1 LAAFTVETLRP
12 RYHDALV
19 AWQKKHFPELRFLE
33 ANWSKYFPNRP
44 PFQLFAKIG
53 KLPSETIGHGR
64 MAGQPRLQKAG
75 EMVGNMFYS
84 ARDIIRAQASSEL
97 GAIHQ
102 HRLTLDEAPT
112 DAMKMAVLRIM
123 SEELRHGYQ
132 MFWVFDHDPTW
143 KKTGHPDVAADTM
156 DELLAFDLGTQPLEA
171 FNIPFVHFLDN
182 IVFATVIDLVGK
194 YALEMQKVFSY
205 APMARSMGPMLAEEG
220 FHIGSGRAFLRDL
233 AIAATNGSG
242 RYSLDDLQRV
252 LNAWIPRGVEM
263 FGDERGG
270 ATAVTFGFKD
280 RDNRTAQA
288 EYYHEVREVVT
299 NVDIAIVQWRLQSAS
314 AAEARTI
321 VTEIEETREPVR
333 GIHPEELLYVPDL
346 KFFRTRGP
354 DNVAL
359 QPYSVYGEPL
369 SLDAEGYFAYL
380 ATKLPEH
387 HVRSGEFAKYKAA
400 LLRKRSAATQLPL

>member
-1 LAAFTVETLRP
+1 MAAFTVDTLRP

-33 ANWSKYFPNRP
+33 ANWMKYFPNRP
-44 PFQLFAKIG
+44 PFQLFAKVG
-53 KLPSETIGHGR
+53 KLACETIGHGR

-143 KKTGHPDVAADTM
+143 KKTGHPDIAADTM

-171 FNIPFVHFLDN
+171 FNIPFVNFLDN

-194 YALEMQKVFSY
+194 YALEMQKVFAY

-220 FHIGSGRAFLRDL
+220 FHIGSGRSFLRDL

-242 RYSLDDLQRV
+242 RYSIDDLQRV

-270 ATAVTFGFKD
+270 STAVTFGFKD

-299 NVDIAIVQWRLQSAS
+299 NVDIAIVQWRLNGAS
-314 AAEARTI
+314 AADARTI
-321 VTEIEETREPVR
+321 ATEIEETREPVR
-333 GIHPEELLYVPDL
+333 GIAPEELLYVPDL
-346 KFFRTRGP
+346 KFFRTRGLEA
-354 DNVAL
+354 VAFR
-359 QPYSVYGEPL
+359 PYDVHGEL
-369 SLDAEGYFAYL
+369 LAVDAEGYLAYL
-380 ATKLPEH
+380 ATKLPGH
-387 HVRSGEFAKYKAA
+387 HVRGAEFGRYRAA
-400 LLRKRSAATQLPL
+400 LVGRRSAATKLPL

>member
-1 LAAFTVETLRP
+1 LAAYTVDTLRP

-19 AWQKKHFPELRFLE
+19 AWQKKNFPELRFLD

-53 KLPSETIGHGR
+53 NLPSDTIHHGR
-64 MAGQPRLQKAG
+64 LAGRPRLQQAG
-75 EMVGNMFYS
+75 EMAGNMFYT

-112 DAMKMAVLRIM
+112 DVMKMAVLRIM

-132 MFWVFDHDPTW
+132 MFWVFDHDASW
-143 KKTGHPDVAADTM
+143 RKTGHPDVAGDTM

-171 FNIPFVHFLDN
+171 FNIPFVNFLDN
-182 IVFATVIDLVGK
+182 IVFATAIDLVGK

-220 FHIGSGRAFLRDL
+220 FHIGSGRTFLRDL
-233 AIAATNGSG
+233 AVAATHGTG
-242 RYSLDDLQRV
+242 RYSLDDIQRV

-270 ATAVTFGFKD
+270 STAVTFGFKD

-288 EYYHEVREVVT
+288 EYYSEVREVVT
-299 NVDIAIVQWRLQSAS
+299 NVDIAIVQCRLHGAS
-314 AAEARTI
+314 AADARTI

-333 GIHPEELLYVPDL
+333 GISPSELLYVPDL
-346 KFFRTRGP
+346 KFFRTRGLE
-354 DNVAL
+354 NVAF
-359 QPYSVYGEPL
+359 QPYDVHGERL
-369 SLDAEGYFAYL
+369 AVDAEGYLEYL

-387 HVRSGEFAKYKAA
+387 HVRGAEFGKYRSA
-400 LLRKRSAATQLPL
+400 LLRKHANAS